1 MMTITKTT
9 LTKGGKGS
17 GYVMFGNTGTEEKR
31 KWFER
36 WYPTEDKAM
45 AFAVKKGWEYKL
57 TADKYDRLEL
67 SLNR

>member
-9 LTKGGKGS
+9 LTKGGNGS

-36 WYPTEDKAM
+36 WYPTEGKAM
-45 AFAVKKGWEYKL
+45 AFAEKRGWEFQNK
-57 TADKYDRLEL
+57 ASK
-67 SLNR
+67 